1 VILKRRS
8 GAYNAHMHNLKL
20 VLMLILSAAALEAG
34 AAEPAHGWGL
44 VDWGMTEAQVESA
57 YGDSVEKLPA
67 TRKPR
72 ADIVESM
79 HLKNTLAI
87 NGIAM
92 TQSFAFSQTGK
103 GLERVMLRAN
113 LPGAGIAECQRA
125 YQRIRQSEVDRMA
138 APLEEKPGLRSVH
151 AVWHGAAADA
161 QLLEMEVTGR
171 CFVTLVFKRPS
182 PPTVPSDATADP
194 SAEAHESTAH

>member
-1 VILKRRS
+1 
-8 GAYNAHMHNLKL
+8 MHNLKL
-20 VLMLILSAAALEAG
+20 MLMLILSAAALEAV
-34 AAEPAHGWGL
+34 AAEPLHGWGL

-67 TRKPR
+67 KRRPR
-72 ADIVESM
+72 ADIVESL

-92 TQSFAFSQTGK
+92 TQTFAFSQTGK
-103 GLERVMLRAN
+103 GLERVTLRAN
-113 LPGAGIAECQRA
+113 LPDASTTECQRA
-125 YQRIRQSEVDRMA
+125 YQRIRQSEVARMA

-151 AVWHGAAADA
+151 AVWHGTAADA

-171 CFVTLVFKRPS
+171 CFVTLVFKRPT
-182 PPTVPSDATADP
+182 PPTAPSDAAADP
-194 SAEAHESTAH
+194 SAESRAATAR

>member
-1 VILKRRS
+1 
-8 GAYNAHMHNLKL
+8 MHNLML

-44 VDWGMTEAQVESA
+44 VDWGMTEAQVKSA

-67 TRKPR
+67 IRKPR

-79 HLKNTLAI
+79 RLKNTLAI

-113 LPGAGIAECQRA
+113 LPGAGIPECQRA

-171 CFVTLVFKRPS
+171 CFVTLVFKRPTS
-182 PPTVPSDATADP
+182 PTAPSDATADP
-194 SAEAHESTAH
+194 SAKARAATAR